1 MYSFAVPNCQVLLH
15 VPPLQTIQY
24 EITMNQNRPTA
35 LITGASGGIGYELAK
50 LFAKDRYN
58 LVLVARS
65 TPKLSKFADE
75 LQRHYGISVK
85 PITQDL
91 AWRQAPESLWDDL
104 QHSGIHV
111 DVLVNNA
118 GYGVRGEFAKTP
130 LEEDLGMMQLN
141 MVTLTV
147 LTKLFLSPML
157 ERRSG
162 KILNVA
168 STAGFQ
174 PGPLMAVY
182 YATKAYVISLS
193 EALANEL
200 QGTGVTVTCLCP
212 GATDT
217 GFQKRAGSENSVL
230 FKKLHP
236 TDPKTVALDGY
247 RGLMEGKTLVIS
259 GLRNRLLAE
268 SVRFGPRKLITA
280 ISRKV
285 NETAK

>member
-1 MYSFAVPNCQVLLH
+1 
-15 VPPLQTIQY
+15 
-24 EITMNQNRPTA
+24 MNQNRPTA

-50 LFAKDRYN
+50 RFAKDRYN

-65 TPKLSKFADE
+65 TSKLSKFADE
-75 LQRHYGISVK
+75 LQRHYGISAK
-85 PITQDL
+85 PITLDL
-91 AWRQAPESLWDDL
+91 GWRQAPESLWDDL
-104 QHSGIHV
+104 EHSGTQV

-118 GYGVRGEFAKTP
+118 GYGIRGEFASMP

-141 MVTLTV
+141 MVNLTV
-147 LTKLFLSPML
+147 LTKLFLKPML
-157 ERRSG
+157 GRRSG
-162 KILNVA
+162 KVLNVA

-182 YATKAYVISLS
+182 YASKAYVISFS

-200 QGTGVTVTCLCP
+200 KGTGVTVTCLCP

-230 FKKLHP
+230 FRKFRPMDAH
-236 TDPKTVALDGY
+236 TVAQDGY
-247 RGLMEGKTLVIS
+247 RGLMAGKTLVIS
-259 GLRNRLLAE
+259 GLRNKILSE
-268 SVRFGPRKLITA
+268 SVRFGPRKLVTA

-285 NETAK
+285 NENAK